1 MKMFKTYTMTPPEYT
16 IQTNGYYWRYTI
28 TGYSTSREDKFTY
41 RWQACRAAW
50 KHFKGREAYR
60 IKQEREYG
68 NWVNET
74 DSNGVFK
81 LLIKKHQ

>member
-1 MKMFKTYTMTPPEYT
+1 MKLFKIYNTPPPEYT
-16 IQTNGYYWRYTI
+16 IQTNGYYWRYYVKD
-28 TGYSTSREDKFTY
+28 YSISREVRFTY

-50 KHFKGREAYR
+50 KHFKSREAYR
-60 IKQEREYG
+60 IKYEREHG

-81 LLIKKHQ
+81 ILIKKHQ